1 VKIKTEDVS
10 ALLECIAQYFTS
22 IKAEKPEFGVPYNL
36 DAKAHNHPLFDY
48 SGHIGI
54 SGSHKG
60 GMVITCAKAMVK
72 EILHIV
78 LGSEGNSE
86 DELVPM
92 IAEMANTIAGN
103 ARTHFGSGFDIS
115 VPSVVVGQPDEFK
128 FLLAEPTLVIPLTWK
143 GYSAN
148 VIIGLT

>member
-1 VKIKTEDVS
+1 MKIKTEDVT

-22 IKAEKPEFGVPYNL
+22 INAPKPDFGVPYNL
-36 DAKAHNHPLFDY
+36 DTKNQKHPLFEF

-54 SGSHKG
+54 SGSHRG
-60 GMVITCAKAMVK
+60 GMVFTCGSEMVK

-78 LGSEGNSE
+78 LGTDHATE
-86 DELVPM
+86 DDLVPM

-103 ARTHFGSGFDIS
+103 ARTHFGSSFDIS
-115 VPSVVVGQPDEFK
+115 VPSVVVGLPDEVK
-128 FLLAEPTLVIPLTWK
+128 FQLAEPTLVIPLTWK
-143 GYSAN
+143 GFSAN